1 MTTSAEAASSN
12 SEKAG
17 PQVKQQKGA
26 FIIITIIII
35 IAIVITIIVM
45 VITMTIAMMTIS

>member
-26 FIIITIIII
+26 FIIITRII